1 MLPLRLTTII
11 KPKHALLEFPYR
23 ELWHS
28 KDLVLMFVWRDF
40 IALYK
45 QTILGPFWHIV
56 QPVLMAIT
64 YALVF
69 GKVAQVSTTG
79 SPKFLFYF
87 SSIILWT
94 YFASCMNST
103 ATAFVAN
110 APLMGKVYFP
120 RLVLPVSIVLSN
132 LIAFGIQLA
141 LLGLLMITYTF
152 LDAQFHITIWCTLLP
167 VILLMTAVLGMGLG
181 TIVAAMT
188 VRYRDLAHLVK
199 FGTQLLMFITPV
211 IYPIAIVPEKFKA
224 LIALNPL
231 SSLFEVYRYG
241 MLGNGTIKAGEVVYS
256 LVVSFAMLLV
266 GLIMFNRSEKTFM
279 DHV

>member
-1 MLPLRLTTII
+1 MLPLRRTIVI
-11 KPKHALLEFPYR
+11 KPKHGLLEFPFR

-28 KDLVLMFVWRDF
+28 KDLVFMFVWRDF

-45 QTILGPFWHIV
+45 QTILGPFWHIF

-69 GKVAQVSTTG
+69 GKVAQVSTAG

-87 SSIILWT
+87 SSVILWT

-103 ATAFVAN
+103 ATTFVTN

-120 RLVLPVSIVLSN
+120 RLVLPVAIVLSN

-141 LLGLLMITYTF
+141 LLGILMIAYVF
-152 LDAQFHITIWCTLLP
+152 LDANFHITAWCALLP
-167 VILLMTAVLGMGLG
+167 VVLLMTAVLGMGLG

-188 VRYRDLAHLVK
+188 VRYRDLAHLVR

-211 IYPIAIVPEKFKA
+211 IYPIAIVPSKYH
-224 LIALNPL
+224 IIVALNPL

-241 MLGNGTIKAGEVVYS
+241 MLGNGTITVAEVGYS
-256 LVVSFAMLLV
+256 LVMSGLMLLI
-266 GLIMFNRSEKTFM
+266 GLIMFNRAEKTFM
-279 DHV
+279 DHI

>member
-1 MLPLRLTTII
+1 MLSLRRTIVI
-11 KPKHALLEFPYR
+11 KPKHGLLEFPYR

-28 KDLVLMFVWRDF
+28 RDLVFMFVWRDF

-45 QTILGPFWHIV
+45 QTILGPFWHLF
-56 QPVLMAIT
+56 QPILMAIT

-87 SSIILWT
+87 SSVILWT
-94 YFASCMNST
+94 YFANCMNST
-103 ATAFVAN
+103 ASTFVNN

-120 RLVLPVSIVLSN
+120 RLVLPISIILSN
-132 LIAFGIQLA
+132 LLAFGIQLV
-141 LLGLLMITYTF
+141 LLGALMILYTF
-152 LDAQFHITIWCTLLP
+152 WDAQFNITLWCLLLP

-188 VRYRDLAHLVK
+188 VRYRDLAHLVR

-211 IYPIAIVPEKFKA
+211 IYPIAIVPAKYHA
-224 LIALNPL
+224 LVALNPL

-241 MLGNGTIKAGEVVYS
+241 MLGNGTIHASEILYS
-256 LVVSFAMLLV
+256 ITASFAMLIV

-279 DHV
+279 DHI

>member
-1 MLPLRLTTII
+1 MLSLRRTTII
-11 KPKHALLEFPYR
+11 KPKHGLLEFPYR

-28 KDLVLMFVWRDF
+28 KDLVFMFVWRDF

-45 QTILGPFWHIV
+45 QTILGPFWHIF

-69 GKVAQVSTTG
+69 GKVAQVSTAG

-87 SSIILWT
+87 SGVILWT
-94 YFASCMNST
+94 YFANCMNST
-103 ATAFVAN
+103 ATTFVNN

-132 LIAFGIQLA
+132 LIAFGIQLV
-141 LLGLLMITYTF
+141 LLGLLMIAYVF
-152 LDAQFHITIWCTLLP
+152 LDADFHITAWCALLP
-167 VILLMTAVLGMGLG
+167 IILIMTAVLGMGLG
-181 TIVAAMT
+181 TIVAAIT

-199 FGTQLLMFITPV
+199 FGTQLLMFVTPV
-211 IYPIAIVPEKFKA
+211 IYPVAIVPERYKVLVA
-224 LIALNPL
+224 INPL

-256 LVVSFAMLLV
+256 LAVSFGMLLL